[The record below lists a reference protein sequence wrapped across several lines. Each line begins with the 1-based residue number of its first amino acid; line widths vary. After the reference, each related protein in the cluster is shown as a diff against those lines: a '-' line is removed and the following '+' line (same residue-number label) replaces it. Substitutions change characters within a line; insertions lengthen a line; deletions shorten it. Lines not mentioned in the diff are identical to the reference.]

1 MNSFR
6 LKNRCL
12 IPAGLI
18 LLFLIACKDTTVA
31 CFTHSPDAITTS
43 TPVTFNASCSE
54 EASYFT
60 WNFGDGSA
68 DTTTGSLSITHQYS
82 NAGTYSVKLNVKRKD
97 GHVPKKSKLESSEQ
111 ITVQ

>member
-1 MNSFR
+1 MKPVFFLS
-6 LKNRCL
+6 
-12 IPAGLI
+12 LI
-18 LLFLIACKDTTVA
+18 LLLFSCKEPTVA
-31 CFTHSPDAITTS
+31 CFSHSPNAITTS

-68 DTTTGSLSITHQYS
+68 DTITTSLSVTHQYA
-82 NAGTYSVKLNVKRKD
+82 NAGTFTVKLNVKRKD
-97 GHVPKKSKLESSEQ
+97 GNVPKESKLESSEV